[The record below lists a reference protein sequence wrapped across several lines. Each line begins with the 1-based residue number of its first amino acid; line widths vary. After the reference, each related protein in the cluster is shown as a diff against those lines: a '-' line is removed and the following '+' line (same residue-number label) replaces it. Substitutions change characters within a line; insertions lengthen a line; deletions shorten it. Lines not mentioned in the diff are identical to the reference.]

1 MAEPHALL
9 HEVSAYI
16 YIYIYLIIC
25 VQTLIKAFW
34 CHQVLPIFYIIFRA
48 KGKEETEKAIE
59 DLSQVLKVLEEG
71 IEKDFPGQNP
81 FFNGES
87 LGYPGIAIRSLG
99 CNYKAVHEV
108 MDAVLIS
115 EKNPKFLSWVN
126 AMKICPL
133 MKETLPSHDKLVA
146 RLRVYLASTQA

>member
-1 MAEPHALL
+1 M
-9 HEVSAYI
+9 
-16 YIYIYLIIC
+16 IC

-34 CHQVLPIFYIIFRA
+34 CHQVVPIFYIIFKA

-71 IEKDFPGQNP
+71 IEKDFPEQNP

-87 LGYPGIAIRSLG
+87 LGYLGIAIRSLG

-115 EKNPKFLSWVN
+115 LYNCASASN
-126 AMKICPL
+126 AVSPSPFMPSPFMVSEPAAFVLWLGTLTSHTGIKEGSPPTGHVLPL
-133 MKETLPSHDKLVA
+133 
-146 RLRVYLASTQA
+146 